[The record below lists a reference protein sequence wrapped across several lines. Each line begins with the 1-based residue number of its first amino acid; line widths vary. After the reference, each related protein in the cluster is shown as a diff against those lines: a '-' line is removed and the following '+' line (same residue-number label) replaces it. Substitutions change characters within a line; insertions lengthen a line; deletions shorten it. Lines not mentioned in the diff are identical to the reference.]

1 MASKYKILAYAIVII
16 ISIDMLILLTSKSE
30 STNPWK
36 HDKPTSSNT
45 IINITNAPNSQEF
58 DRIINKYCNVH
69 NLTLDGTC
77 LQMLRSYDRQT
88 DLVKPKSEKDSCNEC
103 ITYTNES
110 TKQTEKLIIYYHTFW
125 QISSWSKGN
134 EYNFRVL
141 KLNLM
146 SYLSTQ
152 NLCCTRFILWKLNSF
167 PESMEQKLRETFA
180 HYISSGIVQIKT
192 FYMEE
197 FCNDVRS
204 SFTRSELCRQP
215 VTDSI
220 TSGNLI
226 MLSDLVRFVVLDV
239 YGGIYTDGDVIYL
252 KNMRH
257 LWTKNFAYRW
267 SYTAIINTAILGINR
282 RINPSIEIF
291 FPRLA
296 YRISLRTNIQR
307 IVVVLIAQIFGFNY
321 FTNLFHPSTITSI
334 LQLDESYSNHN
345 NFVFQSILVYSSLL
359 FDTAWLCHDGL
370 SGQNQKH
377 VCNFAEFTDKSTE
390 SDLQSFFQ
398 GAFTYHL
405 HFSSSGP
412 KVTKNSYFDKFEQ
425 YFHNFL
431 NLSSLSPNLKK
442 FS

>member
-30 STNPWK
+30 STHPWK

-88 DLVKPKSEKDSCNEC
+88 DLVKPKNEKDSCNEC

-267 SYTAIINTAILGINR
+267 SSQFYINTAVLGIDR
-282 RINPSIEIF
+282 RIDSQIDSFYDLLKNH
-291 FPRLA
+291 LA
-296 YRISLRTNIQR
+296 LQTYTQKFL
-307 IVVVLIAQIFGFNY
+307 VVLSAYIFRFNY
-321 FTNLFHPSTITSI
+321 VAYLFHPATITDLIASRSRKHRRD
-334 LQLDESYSNHN
+334 L
-345 NFVFQSILVYSSLL
+345 NFRFLTAYHSLL
-359 FDTAWLCHDGL
+359 FDSAWLCNDKVHRVA
-370 SGQNQKH
+370 NQQI
-377 VCNFAEFTDKSTE
+377 CRFGEFTTKRVISSSFDPN
-390 SDLQSFFQ
+390 SDFFA
-398 GAFTYHL
+398 GVFAYHL
-405 HFSSSGP
+405 HLAKTSS
-412 KVTKNSYFDKFEQ
+412 KVHPDSYFRKIEKF
-425 YFHNFL
+425 YVSFL
-431 NLSSLSPNLKK
+431 NLPADL
-442 FS
+442 